1 MGPFATAIAYG
12 CLVALRWLLWIT
24 AGLLLVLLVTQYLRG
39 DDWARPGG
47 NVLLA
52 LALTAAGWLSGFVA
66 ERILRA
72 SR

>member
-12 CLVALRWLLWIT
+12 CLTALRWLCWIT
-24 AGLLLVLLVTQYLRG
+24 AGLLVVLIITQYLRG

-47 NVLLA
+47 NALLGA
-52 LALTAAGWLSGFVA
+52 GMAAAGWLSGFVA
-66 ERILRA
+66 ERIVRA